1 MEARMH
7 ELITIIRTAY
17 PGSGDM
23 LDAVDEL
30 YDIDPAAVDDVLAWR
45 ETEVAKRP
53 RQTTEV
59 DWLGPRGT
67 ENTFDD

>member
-7 ELITIIRTAY
+7 ELITIIREAD
-17 PGSGDM
+17 PGSSDM

-30 YDIDPAAVDDVLAWR
+30 YDLDPAAVDDVLAWR

-53 RQTTEV
+53 RKTTV
-59 DWLGPRGT
+59 IDWQGPRGT